1 MSRALRQ
8 NLIEIASTVID
19 VISLRYPSFVYGGQI
34 RGVPVFCF
42 HEVEPESFEAQLRFL
57 SQNGYRTITTDEFS
71 NPPDKSV
78 MLTFD
83 DGWGSL
89 WSVGL
94 PLIKKYDA
102 RIVVFLAAG
111 RIGWHPFLTWDQAG
125 EMHRTGLAD
134 FQSHTLTHSRVFCSP
149 KIVDFAHPSLAL
161 GVMDTPE
168 WESLP
173 FSPGRPIY
181 ESYPRMG
188 CRRYLEDDDLRAA
201 CELYTARDKE
211 FFNRPDWRV
220 PLRSLVSELGPSGR
234 FETHEEMML
243 ALTHELVESKRIIE
257 EHLGKEIRHICYPW
271 HCYSKLA
278 VELSAKAGYEMSF
291 VGKLRGRYQG
301 IQPGSPT
308 LVARVGGDFFFR
320 LPGKGRIPLLR
331 ILLTKIARRARG
343 K

>member
-8 NLIEIASTVID
+8 NLIEIASTAVD
-19 VISLRYPSFVYGGQI
+19 VISLRYPPFVYGGQV

-42 HEVEPESFEAQLRFL
+42 HEVEPQSFEAQLKFL
-57 SQNGYRTITTDEFS
+57 SQNGYRTITTDELS
-71 NPPDKSV
+71 DPPGNSV

-89 WSVGL
+89 WSAGL

-102 RIVVFLAAG
+102 RIIVFLAAG
-111 RIGWHPFLTWDQAG
+111 RIGRHPFLTWDQAG
-125 EMHRTGLAD
+125 EMHRTSLVD

-149 KIVDFAHPSLAL
+149 KIVDFAHPSLDL

-173 FSPGRPIY
+173 FSLGRPIY

-188 CRRYLEDDDLRAA
+188 CRRHLEDDDLRAA
-201 CELYTARDKE
+201 CESLAGRE
-211 FFNRPDWRV
+211 GFFKRSVWRAD
-220 PLRSLVSELGPSGR
+220 LHALVREHRPSGR
-234 FETHEEMML
+234 FETDEEMTT
-243 ALTHELVESKRIIE
+243 ALSRELVESKRIIE

-291 VGKLRGRYQG
+291 VGKLRGRYYG

-308 LVARVGGDFFFR
+308 LIARVGGDFFFR